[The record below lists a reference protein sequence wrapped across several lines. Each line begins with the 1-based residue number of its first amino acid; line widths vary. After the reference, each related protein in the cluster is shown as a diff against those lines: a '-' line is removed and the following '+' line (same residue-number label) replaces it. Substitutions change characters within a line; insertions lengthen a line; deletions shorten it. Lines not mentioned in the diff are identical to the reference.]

1 LLRLALS
8 IALSAAAGSAL
19 AAKVG
24 KTAPGFTAKDI
35 DGKVVSLNALRGK
48 YVVLEWHNKGCPF
61 VVKHYGSGN
70 LPALQ
75 AKWTAKQVAWIS
87 IVSSKPG
94 AEGYC
99 TPDEAHADIA
109 ATKTAVTAMILDPD
123 GKLGRLYDAKCTPH
137 MFVVDPKGKLI
148 YNGALDDHPT
158 ADAADIAGSLNYV
171 DQALQEATAGKPV
184 SVSSTR
190 PYGCGIKY
198 KK

>member
-1 LLRLALS
+1 MSSENSAAADTSPARAASKKADGHRDRTAAKEEPVTSPAPRPLLRLALS

-123 GKLGRLYDAKCTPH
+123 GKLG
-137 MFVVDPKGKLI
+137 
-148 YNGALDDHPT
+148 
-158 ADAADIAGSLNYV
+158 
-171 DQALQEATAGKPV
+171 
-184 SVSSTR
+184 
-190 PYGCGIKY
+190 
-198 KK
+198 